1 MTTNLIF
8 VGKPNVNNMLHAKE
22 FDTPKK
28 AVDYINSLLPDSYP
42 VIPLEDAY
50 LIGKV
55 YEKSGDTSWLTKKK
69 PIGRPKK
76 ANKNA

>member
-1 MTTNLIF
+1 MNETQPLIF
-8 VGKPNVNNMLHAKE
+8 IGKPNINNMLHAKE

-28 AVDYINSLLPDSYP
+28 ALDYINSLLPDTYP
-42 VIPLEDAY
+42 TIPLEDAF

-55 YEKSGDTSWLTKKK
+55 YEKSGNTDWLAKKK

-76 ANKNA
+76 VK

>member
-1 MTTNLIF
+1 MTTNLVF
-8 VGKPNVNNMLHAKE
+8 VGKPNVNNMLHAQE

-55 YEKSGDTSWLTKKK
+55 YEKSGNTDWLAKKK
-69 PIGRPKK
+69 PVGRPKK
-76 ANKNA
+76 VKK